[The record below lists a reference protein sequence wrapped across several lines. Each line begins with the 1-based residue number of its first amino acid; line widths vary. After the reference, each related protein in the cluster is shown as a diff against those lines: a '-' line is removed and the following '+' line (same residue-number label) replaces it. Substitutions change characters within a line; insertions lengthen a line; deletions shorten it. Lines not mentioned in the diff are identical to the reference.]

1 MLNRIIPGDQRPYY
15 SALRNP
21 RNRKS
26 GKRIYLN
33 QIIRQVAKDELKK
46 KAAVN

>member
-1 MLNRIIPGDQRPYY
+1 MLNRIIPGDQRPYF

-21 RNRKS
+21 RNQKS

-33 QIIRQVAKDELKK
+33 QIVRSVAKDKL
-46 KAAVN
+46 KAAAK